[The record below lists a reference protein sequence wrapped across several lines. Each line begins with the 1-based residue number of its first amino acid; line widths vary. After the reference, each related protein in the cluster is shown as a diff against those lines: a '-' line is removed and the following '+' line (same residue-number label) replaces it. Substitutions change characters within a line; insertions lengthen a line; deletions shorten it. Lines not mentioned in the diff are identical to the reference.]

1 MPSIS
6 SKNEDNYYQGDTF
19 DSLIKLVEHK
29 LSIYNFKTGFKDKK
43 PFLRLFNILIGSYT
57 SNRNIK
63 ANNTE
68 YFHEF
73 PIFLVNFINNPFSL
87 LTNNALEYFESNS
100 TIEIDHILI
109 DPKYKE
115 KRPNLI
121 DIFMK
126 CISMKD
132 ILMKDITQGNNSMKS
147 ESYFKFDNVKRI
159 DIIVNNDNFKKI
171 AFVINVT
178 SSSICLDLNIIINI
192 YIFKLEINHN
202 QILEFVNNLKFLN
215 NPTHVNKQKS
225 NYIHNVFNIMSFF
238 GSSYI
243 FDPFHISNKYSH
255 INILQN
261 DCLLD
266 VRLPICNPKLIYDI
280 YTKKIRWVST
290 QLTDDSKYVTYK
302 GIIQNFG
309 LVINYIIPM
318 LKNRLSHEIQALFRL
333 WSIININ
340 DSLNNYESKF
350 NLNLDKLKKNDSMTN
365 DDKNIKLGSILIND
379 LYSSNVI
386 NYIEYRNYG
395 SIYKFVLYRLLYHYY
410 ISACHNINDRIP
422 LKLLV
427 KTKILDIMNNPYI
440 DFDFSK
446 GKKKL
451 NCNTMDDLNYV
462 ELLKDAEILFDFTSN

>member
-178 SSSICLDLNIIINI
+178 SSSICLDLNIII
-192 YIFKLEINHN
+192 
-202 QILEFVNNLKFLN
+202 
-215 NPTHVNKQKS
+215 
-225 NYIHNVFNIMSFF
+225 
-238 GSSYI
+238 
-243 FDPFHISNKYSH
+243 
-255 INILQN
+255 
-261 DCLLD
+261 
-266 VRLPICNPKLIYDI
+266 
-280 YTKKIRWVST
+280 
-290 QLTDDSKYVTYK
+290 
-302 GIIQNFG
+302 
-309 LVINYIIPM
+309 
-318 LKNRLSHEIQALFRL
+318 
-333 WSIININ
+333 
-340 DSLNNYESKF
+340 
-350 NLNLDKLKKNDSMTN
+350 
-365 DDKNIKLGSILIND
+365 
-379 LYSSNVI
+379 
-386 NYIEYRNYG
+386 
-395 SIYKFVLYRLLYHYY
+395 
-410 ISACHNINDRIP
+410 
-422 LKLLV
+422 
-427 KTKILDIMNNPYI
+427 
-440 DFDFSK
+440 
-446 GKKKL
+446 
-451 NCNTMDDLNYV
+451 
-462 ELLKDAEILFDFTSN
+462 